1 MLAVSAVKDLSLL
14 TADVSVAF
22 IHAPV
27 EAEACDLVLLPRTS
41 QSRMSSD
48 RVARESHEW
57 LRRAPLLW
65 FLELQRVVYS
75 MGGQDTFENT
85 LFRLQTPNR
94 MLLVLVYV
102 DDLLVAAESPQAG
115 ESFLQQ
121 LQTIW
126 RMKLTG
132 RIPALEKSV
141 LQFRENH
148 LSRKGWGIHL
158 KSGVSE
164 AYITGV
170 IDSWHEKLKP
180 NETPPKLEEIYKDR
194 EKQGEDT
201 PLTAEGEARY
211 RRVLGQLA
219 WAALSRAD
227 LYFQFISCAIP
238 VEAIRCSRS
247 LFACTVALVV
257 DAPSPRA
264 DHAFSGRIAKRR
276 TAKR

>member
-1 MLAVSAVKDLSLL
+1 M
-14 TADVSVAF
+14 
-22 IHAPV
+22 
-27 EAEACDLVLLPRTS
+27 
-41 QSRMSSD
+41 
-48 RVARESHEW
+48 
-57 LRRAPLLW
+57 
-65 FLELQRVVYS
+65 
-75 MGGQDTFENT
+75 
-85 LFRLQTPNR
+85 
-94 MLLVLVYV
+94 LVYV
-102 DDLLVAAESPQAG
+102 DDLLVAAESPQEG

-121 LQTIW
+121 LQTVW
-126 RMKLTG
+126 RIKLTG
-132 RIPALEKSV
+132 RIPALEKGV
-141 LQFRENH
+141 LQFLGRTIYRERDGESTLN
-148 LSRKGWGIHL
+148 L
-158 KSGVSE
+158 GVSE
-164 AYITGV
+164 AYMTGV

-180 NETPPKLEEIYKDR
+180 NEPPPKLEEIIYKDR

-227 LYFQFISCAIP
+227 LWFFSLIPCAIP

-276 TAKR
+276 TAKRCWFLRRVLECGLRVRGGLDVRRLLHQGVF